1 MSRYEEAKK
10 MYAAYGIDTEAAIG
24 RLGKIPVSVHCWQGD
39 DVLGFEGGGSLDG
52 GIQTTGNYPGKART
66 PEELF
71 EDAKKAF
78 SLMPGKKRINVHAC
92 YALLGADK
100 GKVDRDEYTYK
111 YFEPWVKWAK
121 EIGLDGVDFNP
132 TFFAHPK
139 MKDGLSL
146 SSPDEETR
154 KFWVRHGRACLEI
167 AAEMGKAMNSPCLCL
182 LYTSPSPRD

>member
-92 YALLGADK
+92 YALLGA
-100 GKVDRDEYTYK
+100 G
-111 YFEPWVKWAK
+111 
-121 EIGLDGVDFNP
+121 
-132 TFFAHPK
+132 
-139 MKDGLSL
+139 
-146 SSPDEETR
+146 
-154 KFWVRHGRACLEI
+154 
-167 AAEMGKAMNSPCLCL
+167 
-182 LYTSPSPRD
+182 

>member
-78 SLMPGKKRINVHAC
+78 SLMPGKNASTCTPAMRCWARIRA
-92 YALLGADK
+92 
-100 GKVDRDEYTYK
+100 R
-111 YFEPWVKWAK
+111 W
-121 EIGLDGVDFNP
+121 IGTNIP
-132 TFFAHPK
+132 I
-139 MKDGLSL
+139 SI
-146 SSPDEETR
+146 SSR
-154 KFWVRHGRACLEI
+154 G
-167 AAEMGKAMNSPCLCL
+167 
-182 LYTSPSPRD
+182 